1 MTARELLDR
10 HGDLLARAQAI
21 QKDLAAL
28 KRKPGSANEEA
39 CQRRLARLS
48 DELRKLKRRLT
59 ASQARLLHLMKQL
72 EDPLLSQVLSL
83 RYLKLLS
90 HQQISEALHFSQRH
104 IHRLQLRGIQ
114 EMDRVLQEP

>member
-1 MTARELLDR
+1 M
-10 HGDLLARAQAI
+10 
-21 QKDLAAL
+21 
-28 KRKPGSANEEA
+28 
-39 CQRRLARLS
+39 
-48 DELRKLKRRLT
+48 KRRLT

-104 IHRLQLRGIQ
+104 IHRLQLCGIQ
-114 EMDRVLQEP
+114 EMDRVLQGP